1 MRRSVIY
8 TAFMLGLLVY
18 TGVSI
23 VISTDYMKAVL
34 TFATNMLII
43 IMGLLMV
50 AAVLDKR
57 PICDRL
63 TTVVKVFGPMAYV
76 FSMVV
81 AMLVMIAGITLT
93 INASNVICC
102 TADILRFIKNVAA
115 VTAALVAANV
125 MLSAAKAC
133 DNAIAFVTLFM
144 TLAFGLIVV
153 VGLVLF

>member
-1 MRRSVIY
+1 MI
-8 TAFMLGLLVY
+8 Y

-23 VISTDYMKAVL
+23 VISPDYMKAVL
-34 TFATNMLII
+34 TFATNTLII

-57 PICDRL
+57 PICDSL
-63 TTVVKVFGPMAYV
+63 PTVVKVFGPMAYV

-81 AMLVMIAGITLT
+81 AMLVMIAGITMT
-93 INASNVICC
+93 INVSYVICC

-115 VTAALVAANV
+115 AAAALVAANV

-133 DNAIAFVTLFM
+133 DNVIAFVTLFM
-144 TLAFGLIVV
+144 TLAFDLIVV
-153 VGLVLF
+153 VGLILF

>member
-1 MRRSVIY
+1 MRRSVTAFVVALMIY
-8 TAFMLGLLVY
+8 TC
-18 TGVSI
+18 VSI
-23 VISTDYMKAVL
+23 VISPDYMKAVL
-34 TFATNMLII
+34 TFATNTLII

-63 TTVVKVFGPMAYV
+63 PTVVKVFGPMAYV

-115 VTAALVAANV
+115 AAAALVAANV
-125 MLSAAKAC
+125 MLNAAKAC
-133 DNAIAFVTLFM
+133 DNVIALVTLFM
-144 TLAFGLIVV
+144 ALAFGLIVV

>member
-1 MRRSVIY
+1 VRRSV
-8 TAFMLGLLVY
+8 TAFVVALMIY
-18 TGVSI
+18 NGVSI
-23 VISTDYMKAVL
+23 VISPDYMKAVL
-34 TFATNMLII
+34 TFATNTLII

-63 TTVVKVFGPMAYV
+63 PTVVKVFGPMAYV

-102 TADILRFIKNVAA
+102 TVAILSFIKNVAA
-115 VTAALVAANV
+115 AAAALVEANV
-125 MLSAAKAC
+125 MLNAAKAC
-133 DNAIAFVTLFM
+133 DNVIALVTLFM
-144 TLAFGLIVV
+144 ALAFGLIVV

>member
-1 MRRSVIY
+1 VRRSV
-8 TAFMLGLLVY
+8 TAFVVALMIY

-23 VISTDYMKAVL
+23 VISPDYMKAVL
-34 TFATNMLII
+34 TFATNTLII

-63 TTVVKVFGPMAYV
+63 PTVVKVFGPMAYV

-81 AMLVMIAGITLT
+81 AMLVMIAGITMT
-93 INASNVICC
+93 INVSYVICC

-115 VTAALVAANV
+115 AAAALVAANV

-133 DNAIAFVTLFM
+133 DNVIAFVTLFM
-144 TLAFGLIVV
+144 TLAFDLIVV

>member
-1 MRRSVIY
+1 MIY
-8 TAFMLGLLVY
+8 TGI
-18 TGVSI
+18 SI
-23 VISTDYMKAVL
+23 VISPDYMKAVL
-34 TFATNMLII
+34 TFATNTLII

-50 AAVLDKR
+50 ATVLDMR

-63 TTVVKVFGPMAYV
+63 PTVVKVFGPMAYV

-115 VTAALVAANV
+115 AAAALVAANV
-125 MLSAAKAC
+125 MLNAAKAC
-133 DNAIAFVTLFM
+133 DNVIALVTLFM
-144 TLAFGLIVV
+144 ALAFGLIVV

>member
-1 MRRSVIY
+1 MRRSV
-8 TAFMLGLLVY
+8 TAFVVALMIY

-23 VISTDYMKAVL
+23 VISQDYMKAVL
-34 TFATNMLII
+34 TFATNTLII
-43 IMGLLMV
+43 IMVLLMV

-63 TTVVKVFGPMAYV
+63 PTVVKVFGPMAYV

-102 TADILRFIKNVAA
+102 TVAILRFIKNVAA
-115 VTAALVAANV
+115 AAAALVAANV
-125 MLSAAKAC
+125 MLNAAKAC
-133 DNAIAFVTLFM
+133 DNVIALVTLSM
-144 TLAFGLIVV
+144 ALAFGLIVV

>member
-1 MRRSVIY
+1 MI
-8 TAFMLGLLVY
+8 Y

-34 TFATNMLII
+34 TFATNTLII
-43 IMGLLMV
+43 IMGLLIV
-50 AAVLDKR
+50 AAMLDKR
-57 PICDRL
+57 PICDRIP
-63 TTVVKVFGPMAYV
+63 TVVKVFGPMTYV

-81 AMLVMIAGITLT
+81 AMLVFIAGIMLT

-102 TADILRFIKNVAA
+102 TADILRFIQNVAA
-115 VTAALVAANV
+115 AAAALVAANV

-133 DNAIAFVTLFM
+133 DNVIALVTLFM
-144 TLAFGLIVV
+144 ALAFGLIVV

>member
-1 MRRSVIY
+1 VRRSV
-8 TAFMLGLLVY
+8 TAFVVALMIY

-23 VISTDYMKAVL
+23 VISPDYMKAVL
-34 TFATNMLII
+34 TFATNTLII

-63 TTVVKVFGPMAYV
+63 PTVVKVFGPMAYV
-76 FSMVV
+76 FSMVA
-81 AMLVMIAGITLT
+81 AMLVMIAGITMT
-93 INASNVICC
+93 INVSYVICC

-115 VTAALVAANV
+115 AVAALVAANV

-133 DNAIAFVTLFM
+133 DNVIAFVTLFM
-144 TLAFGLIVV
+144 TLAFDLIVV

>member
-1 MRRSVIY
+1 VRRSVTAFVVALMIY
-8 TAFMLGLLVY
+8 TC
-18 TGVSI
+18 VSI
-23 VISTDYMKAVL
+23 VISPDYMKAVL
-34 TFATNMLII
+34 TFATNTLII

-63 TTVVKVFGPMAYV
+63 PTVVKVFGPMAYV

-115 VTAALVAANV
+115 AAAALVAANV
-125 MLSAAKAC
+125 MLNAAKAC
-133 DNAIAFVTLFM
+133 DNVIALVTLFM
-144 TLAFGLIVV
+144 ALAFGLIVV

>member
-1 MRRSVIY
+1 VRRSV
-8 TAFMLGLLVY
+8 TAFVVALMMY

-23 VISTDYMKAVL
+23 VISPDYMKAVL
-34 TFATNMLII
+34 TFATNTLII

-63 TTVVKVFGPMAYV
+63 PTVVKVFGPMAYV
-76 FSMVV
+76 FSMVA
-81 AMLVMIAGITLT
+81 AMLVMIAGITMT
-93 INASNVICC
+93 INVSYVICC

-115 VTAALVAANV
+115 AVAALVAANV

-133 DNAIAFVTLFM
+133 DNVIAFVTLFM
-144 TLAFGLIVV
+144 TLAFDLIVV